1 MYDQEES
8 LKNFY
13 LAIIMHEYPFNIVEH
28 DYFVDFIKSLRP
40 SFPLRSKVTARK
52 EILDIYLAEKDKL
65 YAYLKTISQWIHQL
79 EIKMK

>member
-8 LKNFY
+8 LNNFY
-13 LAIIMHEYPFNIVEH
+13 LAIIMHEYPFKIVEH
-28 DYFVDFIKSLRP
+28 DFVDFIKSLRP

-52 EILDIYLAEKDKL
+52 EILDIYLAKDKL

-79 EIKMK
+79 KIKMK